1 MPVWSQAAQA
11 AQQAAKSAA
20 HTHPVTAAKAAIR
33 KEAASAVKPYVFV
46 AIAIALYALMRSRR
60 RG

>member
-11 AQQAAKSAA
+11 AQAAAA
-20 HTHPVTAAKAAIR
+20 HSHPVTAAKAAIR
-33 KEAASAVKPYVFV
+33 KEVASAVKPYVFV
-46 AIAIALYALMRSRR
+46 AIAIALYALSRSRR